1 MRAVLAISITCAV
14 ALAGALGGCVIYLN
28 PLCTDQ
34 IHNGDETGVDCGGSC
49 GKCNIGD
56 HCKINND
63 CDDGNCVAGVCTAL
77 PCDNG
82 VKDNAETDIDCG
94 GGTCRKCSGGRSC
107 KVADDCF
114 SGSCVAGTNV
124 CSSLT
129 VSFAQEQR
137 YFSGYKSYAIL
148 PADLDGDGNTDLAVI
163 NEYGSS
169 VAVFINDYSR
179 GGTFTRR
186 ASASKPPDEPDNRA
200 MNFGPTG
207 AYPTGGG
214 VADFNH
220 DGKLDVVTADYH
232 GNSVSVLLNAGT
244 GALNGKPVATYPT
257 VSGAETSN
265 LAVGDVNKDGNV
277 DVVATNP
284 QKSSV
289 SLFLGHADGTF
300 DPGITILVGMTG
312 AAQPYS
318 AAIADFNGDGNN
330 DLAIAEETTG
340 TIIVRLGNGDGTFQV
355 EVPYAIGGVRDYII
369 IARDV
374 NLDKIPDLLCAN
386 RNGDTV
392 SVLLGRGDGTFKKA
406 IVTSVVPPDVM
417 RTTGRPWF
425 GPYNITIGDVNK
437 DGVPDIVTPNFL
449 DDSVS
454 ILLGIGNG
462 HFDPAIE
469 LPYGKPTDPQF
480 MFTTP
485 YGVVVDDF
493 NKDGKVDIATANA
506 GSDDLTVRLN
516 TGH

>member
-1 MRAVLAISITCAV
+1 
-14 ALAGALGGCVIYLN
+14 
-28 PLCTDQ
+28 
-34 IHNGDETGVDCGGSC
+34 
-49 GKCNIGD
+49 
-56 HCKINND
+56 
-63 CDDGNCVAGVCTAL
+63 
-77 PCDNG
+77 
-82 VKDNAETDIDCG
+82 
-94 GGTCRKCSGGRSC
+94 
-107 KVADDCF
+107 
-114 SGSCVAGTNV
+114 
-124 CSSLT
+124 
-129 VSFAQEQR
+129 
-137 YFSGYKSYAIL
+137 
-148 PADLDGDGNTDLAVI
+148 
-163 NEYGSS
+163 
-169 VAVFINDYSR
+169 
-179 GGTFTRR
+179 
-186 ASASKPPDEPDNRA
+186 